1 MTHLILALALLTQDP
16 LDALDAK
23 QGIKK
28 AAPAAAAA
36 PAQPTPPPDG
46 KSAKA
51 SIPGFSDAET
61 QPVTSEAPAAPA
73 EEKKDEKP
81 TEMDADSGSSGLGFF
96 GLINGIMHSG
106 AMGLMLD
113 GGFFMWPILFMGILA
128 TGVIIER
135 WRTLSMIAGDSRE
148 LRARVL
154 ELLQADREEEAL
166 QLCSRESGPAAA
178 VLTAGLRKYVV
189 LRKLNYDPAKI
200 EEQVIKA
207 MEDYGIH
214 IVAALEKHLPILA
227 SVSSVAPMVG
237 SVGTV
242 WGMIIL
248 FQDIVAQMGQT
259 NIIEAAAAGI
269 QLKLLVTV
277 WGLIVGI
284 PAYVAF
290 NYFTVLINRYV
301 LNVEEAATE
310 LVEAVTL
317 RIATQTPNGERTEAA
332 HAESIPVSV

>member
-1 MTHLILALALLTQDP
+1 MTHLILVLALLAQDP

-28 AAPAAAAA
+28 AAPPAAATT
-36 PAQPTPPPDG
+36 PALPPPGAND
-46 KSAKA
+46 AKP
-51 SIPGFSDAET
+51 SIPGFPNAASQPATGDAE
-61 QPVTSEAPAAPA
+61 AKAAEPKA
-73 EEKKDEKP
+73 DEKSA
-81 TEMDADSGSSGLGFF
+81 EADAESGSSGLGFM
-96 GLINGIMHSG
+96 GLIDGIMHSG
-106 AMGLMLD
+106 AMGLMIN

-128 TGVIIER
+128 AGVIIER
-135 WRTLSMIAGDSRE
+135 WRTLSMISGDTRE
-148 LRARVL
+148 LRAHVL

-166 QLCSRESGPAAA
+166 KICSHESGPSAA

-200 EEQVIKA
+200 EEQVLKS

-290 NYFTVLINRYV
+290 NYFTVVINRYV
-301 LNVEEAATE
+301 LNVEESATE

-317 RIATQTPNGERTEAA
+317 RFATQAPGSAGGSA
-332 HAESIPVSV
+332 SAQA

>member
-1 MTHLILALALLTQDP
+1 MTHLILVLALLAQDP

-28 AAPAAAAA
+28 SAPPPAASTPA
-36 PAQPTPPPDG
+36 PQTQPGATD
-46 KSAKA
+46 AKP
-51 SIPGFSDAET
+51 SIPGFSNAT
-61 QPVTSEAPAAPA
+61 SQPVTG
-73 EEKKDEKP
+73 
-81 TEMDADSGSSGLGFF
+81 DADADAKSAEPKADDKPVEADAESSSSGPGFM
-96 GLINGIMHSG
+96 GLIDGIMHSG
-106 AMGLMLD
+106 AMGLMIN

-128 TGVIIER
+128 AGVIIER
-135 WRTLSMIAGDSRE
+135 WRTLSMISGDTRE

-166 QLCSRESGPAAA
+166 KICSHESGPSAA

-200 EEQVIKA
+200 EEQVLKS

-290 NYFTVLINRYV
+290 NYFTVVINRYV
-301 LNVEEAATE
+301 LNVEESATE

-317 RIATQTPNGERTEAA
+317 RFATQAPGSAGGSA
-332 HAESIPVSV
+332 SAQA

>member
-1 MTHLILALALLTQDP
+1 MTHLLFIFALLAQDP
-16 LDALDAK
+16 LDAFDTK
-23 QGIKK
+23 QGIK
-28 AAPAAAAA
+28 PN
-36 PAQPTPPPDG
+36 
-46 KSAKA
+46 
-51 SIPGFSDAET
+51 
-61 QPVTSEAPAAPA
+61 EAPAAVKAPANPGANAPAATTPEAGAAAAKNAEQGKPA
-73 EEKKDEKP
+73 EEKTDEKSA
-81 TEMDADSGSSGLGFF
+81 DAEPATDKSESGFF
-96 GLINGIMHSG
+96 TMINAIMHTG
-106 AMGLMLD
+106 AMGLMIR
-113 GGFFMWPILFMGILA
+113 GGMFMWPILAMGILA
-128 TGVIIER
+128 AGVIIER
-135 WRTLSMIAGDSRE
+135 WRTLSMLSGDSRE

-166 QLCSRESGPAAA
+166 QLCSHESGPSAA

-189 LRKLNYDPAKI
+189 LRRLNYDPAKI
-200 EEQVIKA
+200 ETQVLKA

-290 NYFTVLINRYV
+290 NYFTVVINRYV
-301 LNVEEAATE
+301 LNVESAATE

-317 RIATQTPNGERTEAA
+317 RIARQTPRTPHDEA
-332 HAESIPVSV
+332 EMVVSR

>member
-1 MTHLILALALLTQDP
+1 MTHLLFIFALLAQNP
-16 LDALDAK
+16 LDDFDSK
-23 QGIKK
+23 QGIK
-28 AAPAAAAA
+28 PN
-36 PAQPTPPPDG
+36 
-46 KSAKA
+46 
-51 SIPGFSDAET
+51 
-61 QPVTSEAPAAPA
+61 EAPAAVKAPANPGANAPAKVTPEAGAAAAKNAEQGKPA
-73 EEKKDEKP
+73 EEKTDEKP
-81 TEMDADSGSSGLGFF
+81 ADALPETDPAEQGFM
-96 GLINGIMHSG
+96 GMLNAIMHTG
-106 AMGLMLD
+106 AMGLMIR
-113 GGFFMWPILFMGILA
+113 GGMFMWPILAMGILA
-128 TGVIIER
+128 AGVIIER
-135 WRTLSMIAGDSRE
+135 WRTLSMLSGDSRE

-166 QLCSRESGPAAA
+166 QLCSHESGPSAA

-189 LRKLNYDPAKI
+189 LRRLNYDPAKI
-200 EEQVIKA
+200 ETQVLKA
-207 MEDYGIH
+207 MEDFGIH

-290 NYFTVLINRYV
+290 NYFTVVINRYV
-301 LNVEEAATE
+301 LNVESAATE

-317 RIATQTPNGERTEAA
+317 RIARQTPRTTHDEA
-332 HAESIPVSV
+332 EVVVSR